1 MKEVFK
7 ELYGN
12 DAAKNRISTAAL
24 EGRLP
29 HAFLIDGPEGS
40 GKYTLATLIA
50 SMLNC
55 EGREDRG
62 ASVPCGVCNNCRR
75 IREGIFSDVRV
86 LERQGDRATIG
97 VDDVKELRKDMFL
110 SATESGYK
118 IYIIRDAHRLTAE
131 AQNALLIV
139 LEEPPKNVIIMLLA
153 SGTDRILTTIKSR
166 TQYIA
171 MSRFTAEEIE
181 RYLVSHHSVA
191 PERARLAALGADGR
205 IGRALRL
212 TSPVSA
218 AEEEERRE
226 LIDKFL
232 SAISPKAQFVDIYS
246 LLSEAPSKRAEF
258 TEFLEGALDAV
269 RDLILTK
276 KCDDFTPAYFPAVKD
291 AVDAADG
298 ISLSRLL
305 SVYDIISATHLECSK
320 NANVSAMQLGMA
332 TKIKLGK

>member
-1 MKEVFK
+1 MKEVLG

-12 DAAKNRISTAAL
+12 EAVKKRISAAAF

-50 SMLNC
+50 SLLNC
-55 EGREDRG
+55 ERRDDPG
-62 ASVPCGVCNNCRR
+62 SPTPCGVCNNCRR
-75 IREGIFSDVRV
+75 IREGIFSDVRI
-86 LERQGDRATIG
+86 LGRQGDRATIG

-118 IYIIRDAHRLTAE
+118 IYIIRDAHRLTTE

-139 LEEPPKNVIIMLLA
+139 LEEPPKNVIIFLLA

-171 MSRFTAEEIE
+171 MSRFSADEIE
-181 RYLVSHHSVA
+181 RYLISHHSVS

-205 IGRALRL
+205 IGRALSL
-212 TSPVSA
+212 TSPASA
-218 AEEEERRE
+218 QEEKERRE
-226 LIDKFL
+226 LIDRFA
-232 SAISPKAQFVDIYS
+232 SAISPRAQFADIYS
-246 LLSEAPSKRAEF
+246 LLAEAPSKRAEF

-276 KCDDFTPAYFPAVKD
+276 KCDNFTTAYFPTVA
-291 AVDAADG
+291 DAASAAEG
-298 ISLSRLL
+298 ISLGRLL

-332 TKIKLGK
+332 AKIKLGK